1 MFKIF
6 PLEAQDN
13 NGVEIE
19 NIESLLKLF
28 KIEVNSDDNTFEH
41 QNTRYKINLKSGK
54 NHENIDNEESDHSL
68 EFQLEKKIKKWRRNS
83 TKEIAYD
90 SDPCVKERPQTTG
103 GRIFGTISEELHN
116 EYKPK
121 KNKLTNIDLPSAC
134 ICREEIK
141 KLERELSKKDEE
153 ILKLK
158 KIIK

>member
-6 PLEAQDN
+6 HSDN
-13 NGVEIE
+13 QNNSGVEIE
-19 NIESLLKLF
+19 NVESLLKLF
-28 KIEVNSDDNTFEH
+28 KIKVNSDDNTFEH
-41 QNTRYKINLKSGK
+41 QNTRYKINLKSEK
-54 NHENIDNEESDHSL
+54 NHEKIEEESDHSL
-68 EFQLEKKIKKWRRNS
+68 EFQLEKKNKKWRRNS

-141 KLERELSKKDEE
+141 KLERELTKKDEE